1 MSSNDYNGTWVNG
14 IRYSLGAERFAGQ
27 TRDRIQPDGV
37 ILRTTY
43 GTVVIAG
50 TRLVA
55 TISERVKGG
64 FVGPKKPKYPNGYNN
79 YIDHMLDNAAWENG
93 Y

>member
-1 MSSNDYNGTWVNG
+1 MSSSDYNGTWVNG
-14 IRYSLGAERFAGQ
+14 IRYSLGAQRFAGQ
-27 TRDRIQPDGV
+27 TRDKLQPDGS

-43 GTVVIAG
+43 GTIVIAG
-50 TRLVA
+50 TKLVA

-64 FVGPKKPKYPNGYNN
+64 FVVPKKPD
-79 YIDHMLDNAAWENG
+79 YISKMLDLAMWEMG

>member
-1 MSSNDYNGTWVNG
+1 MSSTDYNGTWVNG

-27 TRDRIQPDGV
+27 TRDKLQPDGV

-43 GTVVIAG
+43 GTVVITG

-64 FVGPKKPKYPNGYNN
+64 FVVPKKPD
-79 YIDHMLDNAAWENG
+79 YISKMLDQAMWEMG